1 MTQMLCMAGPDIGR
15 GDLAE
20 HVVELAALDEHLLDR
35 NRFLAQKGGYVG
47 GDGRAVARHGAELAH
62 LAEKHGATLNF
73 EAAVAGG
80 IPVVKALLERPVRN
94 GTTGDGRLAAVEQSV
109 EWLADRSDAVE
120 KKLRRL
126 TLLVAAG
133 LILSIVTFVIA
144 LSR

>member
-1 MTQMLCMAGPDIGR
+1 MRDA
-15 GDLAE
+15 LAMNPFFS
-20 HVVELAALDEHLLDR
+20 LLIKQ
-35 NRFLAQKGGYVG
+35 LPK
-47 GDGRAVARHGAELAH
+47 L
-62 LAEKHGATLNF
+62 L
-73 EAAVAGG
+73 
-80 IPVVKALLERPVRN
+80 PVVKAMLEKPSA
-94 GTTGDGRLAAVEQSV
+94 GKTEDGRLAVVEQSV

>member
-1 MTQMLCMAGPDIGR
+1 
-15 GDLAE
+15 
-20 HVVELAALDEHLLDR
+20 
-35 NRFLAQKGGYVG
+35 
-47 GDGRAVARHGAELAH
+47 
-62 LAEKHGATLNF
+62 
-73 EAAVAGG
+73 
-80 IPVVKALLERPVRN
+80 
-94 GTTGDGRLAAVEQSV
+94 LAAVEQSV